1 MYPVIID
8 NLMNLELL
16 ENAYKLS
23 QDSLFDKIANSHAT
37 ITITNHFRPDYSSC
51 HVVDYD
57 TITNKSAQNGYP
69 SGYSTT
75 SAWARGQAWDCTAI
89 Q

>member
-1 MYPVIID
+1 MKIIKKILLQSARSLATRYNENIGVIRSWDNKPKWMYPVIID

-37 ITITNHFRPDYSSC
+37 ITITNHF
-51 HVVDYD
+51 
-57 TITNKSAQNGYP
+57 
-69 SGYSTT
+69 
-75 SAWARGQAWDCTAI
+75 ARIIVHAML
-89 Q
+89 